1 MTQQGFI
8 ELKLFLCIYDTGGDQ
23 GLLNSYFSDW
33 AHGDINKHLP
43 FLYNVTSAAFYSYI
57 PALKQYVYFFV
68 PVIPRNVLYLFQGQ
82 HFRFQLRPKFK
93 NYPFHRRR

>member
-1 MTQQGFI
+1 MFFI
-8 ELKLFLCIYDTGGDQ
+8 LTMFTFLAFVDDAARFLELKLFLCIYDTGGDQ

-57 PALKQYVYFFV
+57 PALKQYVYF
-68 PVIPRNVLYLFQGQ
+68 LYQ
-82 HFRFQLRPKFK
+82 
-93 NYPFHRRR
+93 